1 MADPQFPEL
10 NKGDELDRVLA
21 ARPSLK
27 APSHMSSR
35 VMARIAALP
44 PQVSPAGPVANSATW
59 AIAGASTAP
68 VIKYAPPEVKPLPQP
83 LEAIARAEDLLDKQ
97 QRRYFAGLIFMGIWL
112 GLCLLALWVVWPAVA
127 NLVFGPS
134 SDPEMQVRL
143 AVLQGIWS
151 NGVNFVSDFVAA
163 VVPLLPTLLSAAV
176 GLALMTALIFGG
188 GINRRLR
195 TE

>member
-1 MADPQFPEL
+1 MAEPQFPEL

-44 PQVSPAGPVANSATW
+44 PQASPAGPVSNPATW
-59 AIAGASTAP
+59 AIAGAAP
-68 VIKYAPPEVKPLPQP
+68 VIKYASPEVKPLPQP

-112 GLCLLALWVVWPAVA
+112 GLCLLGLWTVWPAIS
-127 NLVFGPS
+127 NLFFGPS

-143 AVLQGIWS
+143 SVLQSVWT
-151 NGVNFVSDFVAA
+151 NTFNFLADFVAA

-188 GINRRLR
+188 GFNRRLR